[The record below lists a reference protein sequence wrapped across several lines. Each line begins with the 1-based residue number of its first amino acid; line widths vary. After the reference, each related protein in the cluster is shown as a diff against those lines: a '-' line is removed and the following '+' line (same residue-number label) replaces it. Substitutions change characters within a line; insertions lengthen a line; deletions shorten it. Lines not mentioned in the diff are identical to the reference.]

1 MAFCVKCGAQLE
13 EGAGF
18 CTNCG
23 SAQNEGGQQAT
34 PQMQP
39 QGGMQTAPQMQPQGG
54 MQTPQQMQQQGGM
67 QSAPQMQ
74 QAPQPPKKSRTGLI
88 IGLVCGGVALAA
100 GLVVLILF
108 LTGVIGG
115 SKGGGGETVISGGT
129 GMTELIG
136 GGIGGTTTIA
146 GTDEPVTNVSVG
158 AEYELVY
165 MSMWGGKASE
175 EDIEVM
181 FPLGIWLKMTP
192 DSANSGTAL
201 FNNGGGEGEWKYT
214 IDGNRLHMDDGYS
227 TIDAVIRD
235 GFVLFEEPLD
245 TSFNYCFADETADK
259 ALVSEIKDGDTNPF
273 DPAFDFT
280 AGGAA
285 SGGGSSQG
293 GTSAQGASGN
303 ITGGETDFGY
313 DFETAKQYIGDYQGM
328 VVFEDQ
334 VTMAGYDWSNYY
346 RAVYARIVIDEEG
359 EPQVFLRSDLM
370 DSHNFGH
377 TDAWFEEDG
386 TLMVE
391 GILADTE
398 WYDLVFPPEN
408 GIIEIWGRIGEPSED
423 RKNFTVLLKPLDET
437 WDASEL
443 PDLIADDQLD
453 TLNRNITNLGDLT
466 LEELLQAVEQ
476 HRANKAK
483 ENGAEVTE
491 ETKYTMLTDELPD
504 AYLLELYK

>member
-23 SAQNEGGQQAT
+23 SAQNEGGQQA
-34 PQMQP
+34 PQMQQS
-39 QGGMQTAPQMQPQGG
+39 QGGMQT
-54 MQTPQQMQQQGGM
+54 
-67 QSAPQMQ
+67 APQMQ
-74 QAPQPPKKSRTGLI
+74 QAPQPPKKSRKGLI
-88 IGLVCGGVALAA
+88 IGIFLGGVALAA

-115 SKGGGGETVISGGT
+115 GKGGGGETVIAGGTGSTGTTSGGT
-129 GMTELIG
+129 
-136 GGIGGTTTIA
+136 GGTTTIA

-280 AGGAA
+280 AGGSA

-293 GTSAQGASGN
+293 ASGN
-303 ITGGETDFGY
+303 TAGAETDFGY

-386 TLMVE
+386 TLMME

-408 GIIEIWGRIGEPSED
+408 GIIEIWGRIGEPSENK
-423 RKNFTVLLKPLDET
+423 KNFTVLLKPLDET
-437 WDASEL
+437 WDRSEL

-483 ENGAEVTE
+483 ENGAEITE

-504 AYLLELYK
+504 AYLLELYQ